1 MHDRQLYSDHGCLGN
16 TKQREK
22 RQSTCMY
29 MYIHF
34 LRPIQVK
41 KVCKLH
47 YQPLFG
53 EGAHAFPENSLFL
66 RMDLDQTQEHGE
78 NRFPLVNGRFHFLT
92 VTLSNFLAINV
103 LFPTKLTINVLFPT
117 KLKKKKS

>member
-1 MHDRQLYSDHGCLGN
+1 
-16 TKQREK
+16 
-22 RQSTCMY
+22 MY

-103 LFPTKLTINVLFPT
+103 LFPTKLTINVLFTT